1 MFVVAVHTDTDHFE
15 SGRIICDTG
24 ALQRRIWTPAVVL
37 KVRAEVCKSLVY
49 VYVHQYNTVYG
60 FRHCSSSSFRCGI
73 YRCLE
78 FLFVCSLDDAMEVQC
93 CGCQL

>member
-49 VYVHQYNTVYG
+49 VYVHLYKIWI
-60 FRHCSSSSFRCGI
+60 SSLFIIVVPMWNISLPRISF
-73 YRCLE
+73 CL
-78 FLFVCSLDDAMEVQC
+78 FT
-93 CGCQL
+93 

>member
-49 VYVHQYNTVYG
+49 VYVQLYNIWI
-60 FRHCSSSSFRCGI
+60 SSLFIIVVPI